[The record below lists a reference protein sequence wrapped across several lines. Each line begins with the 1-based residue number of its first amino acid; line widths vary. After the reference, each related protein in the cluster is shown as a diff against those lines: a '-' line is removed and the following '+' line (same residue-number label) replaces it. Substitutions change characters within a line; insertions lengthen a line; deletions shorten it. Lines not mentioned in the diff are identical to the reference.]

1 MPDNSR
7 TTHTETSP
15 HPDGEKEG
23 KVNDSVGKQIGISV
37 EANREWNTEKQKL
50 ELKPDE
56 DMKEFKEIM
65 ERNNGQ

>member
-1 MPDNSR
+1 MTDNSR

-15 HPDGEKEG
+15 HLDGQMEG
-23 KVNDSVGKQIGISV
+23 KINDSGGKQIGLSV

-65 ERNNGQ
+65 ERNNGE